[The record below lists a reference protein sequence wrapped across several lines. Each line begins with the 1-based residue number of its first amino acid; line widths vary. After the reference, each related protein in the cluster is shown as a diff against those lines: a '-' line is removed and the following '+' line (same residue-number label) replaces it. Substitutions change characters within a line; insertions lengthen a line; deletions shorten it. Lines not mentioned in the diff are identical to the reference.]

1 MEQELLN
8 RYLEGVASPEEK
20 VQVMRWVEQDEKNKS
35 ELLAMHR
42 LYDVT
47 VWQRTGEQGGRWPEK
62 SVRRIGPV
70 AAAIAGMAAS
80 LLLFLGVGWRY
91 VRSTNRQA
99 SGSAV
104 QTLHVPPGQ
113 RAELTLA
120 DGTGVWLNAG
130 STLTFPAHFPASA
143 REVCLDGEGYFS
155 VTKNERKPFIVKTS
169 AYRIRVLGT
178 EFNVRAYAGSPL
190 FGVSL
195 LKGAVEVYA
204 DSTAQQVSLEPGTRV
219 YVENDRL
226 KKDSIRH
233 YEHLLWKEGIIG
245 FDDEPVERM
254 IELLELYF
262 DTEIRV
268 ENESFKQKK
277 YTGKFRAKD
286 GIEHILNVLQLNTRF
301 VYEKDEERNVIT
313 IR

>member
-20 VQVMRWVEQDEKNKS
+20 AQVMRWVKQSEKNKC
-35 ELLAMHR
+35 ELLALRR

-47 VWQRTGEQGGRWPEK
+47 VWQRTSDNAGRRPEK
-62 SVRRIGPV
+62 GVRRIGPV
-70 AAAIAGMAAS
+70 AAALAGMAAS
-80 LLLFLGVGWRY
+80 LLLFLGIGWWY
-91 VRSTNRQA
+91 GRSANGQA
-99 SGSAV
+99 AGNAV

-130 STLTFPAHFPASA
+130 STLTFPTHFPANA
-143 REVCLDGEGYFS
+143 REVRLDGEGYFT

-169 AYRIRVLGT
+169 AHRIRVLGT

-204 DSTAQQVSLEPGTRV
+204 DSTAQQVSLEPGTRA
-219 YVENDRL
+219 YLENDRL

-233 YEHLLWKEGIIG
+233 YEQLLWKEGIIG

-254 IELLELYF
+254 IGLLELYF

-268 ENESFKQKK
+268 ENELFKQKK

-301 VYEKDEERNVIT
+301 VYEKDEEKNVIT